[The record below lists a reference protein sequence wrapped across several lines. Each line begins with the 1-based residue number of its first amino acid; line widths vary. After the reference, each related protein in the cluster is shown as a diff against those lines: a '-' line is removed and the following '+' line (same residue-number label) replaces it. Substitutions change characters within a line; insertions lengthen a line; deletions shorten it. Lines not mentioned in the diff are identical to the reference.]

1 MFPVLVAQDSQIF
14 GSSTVLSF
22 LITRSHLADIL
33 SSGGMDRPSWW
44 GSFCLQPFPVMS
56 RSHQQHVKKPG
67 MVWGCILWTYCQD
80 RGSLSSDEA
89 SLAFFSHPQPLF
101 LPTQKLLTW
110 CHLVFHDVCYALAN
124 TSLLCLYNYQC
135 HWCHKHS
142 QRENM
147 VPLAHQEFLPSFH
160 KDWGNW
166 MRFLILCPKFK
177 WPLNVKCRVKSAITV
192 NMFFVTCKSIDC
204 VKQKCYFL
212 PNISGCLLSLLQS
225 SQSFLVIKRAEKPV
239 PTEFKGSSPSVFTG
253 FYLK

>member
-1 MFPVLVAQDSQIF
+1 
-14 GSSTVLSF
+14 
-22 LITRSHLADIL
+22 
-33 SSGGMDRPSWW
+33 
-44 GSFCLQPFPVMS
+44 
-56 RSHQQHVKKPG
+56 
-67 MVWGCILWTYCQD
+67 
-80 RGSLSSDEA
+80 
-89 SLAFFSHPQPLF
+89 
-101 LPTQKLLTW
+101 
-110 CHLVFHDVCYALAN
+110 
-124 TSLLCLYNYQC
+124 
-135 HWCHKHS
+135 
-142 QRENM
+142 
-147 VPLAHQEFLPSFH
+147 
-160 KDWGNW
+160 